1 MTGPEV
7 QGARHLTPLQRRAAR
22 IAGLALA
29 LVFIVPG
36 VLHPLQNHPLDLV
49 NLIFHE
55 AGHVLLMGA
64 GETVTLLGGSVFQ
77 LLIPAACIAAFLRR
91 GDRYAAGIVTLWL
104 GQSFAGVSAYIRDA
118 PTRTLDLITGDP
130 DTHDWWQLLVGWD
143 ALTLAGPLGRVVFFL
158 ALASVIVGTTLALWD
173 DVR

>member
-7 QGARHLTPLQRRAAR
+7 RGAAWLTPLQRRVGR
-22 IAGLALA
+22 LGGLILA

-55 AGHVLLMGA
+55 AGHVLLMWA
-64 GETVTLLGGSVFQ
+64 GETVMLLGGSAFQ
-77 LLIPAACIAAFLRR
+77 LLVPAVCSAAFLQR

-130 DTHDWWQLLVGWD
+130 DTHDWWQLLGGWNV
-143 ALTLAGPLGRVVFFL
+143 LGLAEPLGRMVFFM
-158 ALASVIVGTTLALWD
+158 ALASVIVGAALALWD
-173 DVR
+173 EMR